1 MGYITNIGDLSYRGN
16 CIGLVYRV
24 LFRVRNSMQI
34 GLNGLAKQIL
44 SVVETTYMRGQIRL
58 ERMGIELLKNDDNLF
73 ELNK

>member
-1 MGYITNIGDLSYRGN
+1 
-16 CIGLVYRV
+16 
-24 LFRVRNSMQI
+24 MQI